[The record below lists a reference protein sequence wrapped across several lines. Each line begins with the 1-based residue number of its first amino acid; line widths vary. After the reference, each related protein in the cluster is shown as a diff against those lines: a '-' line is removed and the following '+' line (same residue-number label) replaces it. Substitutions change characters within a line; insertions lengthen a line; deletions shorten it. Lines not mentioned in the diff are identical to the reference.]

1 MNSQWKL
8 VPVEPTETMLING
21 FESVPNEC
29 FTDDEVW
36 EQYQE
41 MSGCQQAAFRAKLCW
56 AAMINSAPAP
66 SKADAQPVM
75 KLEAEKLWGGHGE
88 YAVSFVRA
96 GWLDE
101 CRATGGEFLL
111 YTHPDEGKVARLT
124 AERDALQLRLNA
136 ADQRIDELTQRKA
149 EPVEWGA
156 PKTVRQLIQQLE
168 TLDQELRPLSMLRV
182 PGDVF
187 EDGKERTRAV
197 HLSFS
202 YERVDGQWLAPFK
215 GDGEKVLAFW
225 CRTERPATAFGFP
238 VVLDPTLAPNEMRLV
253 QPAPVAA
260 ELADRSPERY
270 AIEHAEYMAKS
281 ADDVLAKFQAYGL
294 ALLAVDEG
302 DDDEDEGELFENIDS
317 TRGDLQEALAYLRGM
332 VHEFRKRSNRC
343 PPL

>member
-1 MNSQWKL
+1 MRNVNTREGYEFWDKICAVQS
-8 VPVEPTETMLING
+8 
-21 FESVPNEC
+21 
-29 FTDDEVW
+29 
-36 EQYQE
+36 
-41 MSGCQQAAFRAKLCW
+41 
-56 AAMINSAPAP
+56 
-66 SKADAQPVM
+66 
-75 KLEAEKLWGGHGE
+75 
-88 YAVSFVRA
+88 YA
-96 GWLDE
+96 
-101 CRATGGEFLL
+101 FLL
-111 YTHPDEGKVARLT
+111 SPDGRRVVKTPDIGDWIDKHEAQVIVDHAQEEFNVVK

-136 ADQRIDELTQRKA
+136 ADQRNDELTQRKA

-202 YERVDGQWLAPFK
+202 HERVDGQWLAPFS

-238 VVLDPTLAPNEMRLV
+238 VVVDPTLAPNEMRLA
-253 QPAPVAA
+253 QPAPVDV
-260 ELADRSPERY
+260 ELADRSPEDY

-281 ADDVLAKFQAYGL
+281 ADDVLAKFQEYGL
-294 ALLAVDEG
+294 ALLAADEG

-317 TRGDLQEALAYLRGM
+317 TRGDLQEALADLRGM

-343 PPL
+343 TSL